1 MDGRRFRIVLAAL
14 TLLAFAVRVAY
25 ALAAKVPVGF
35 GDDVWFHSVANGLV
49 HGRGFSDPFNS
60 VVHGA
65 LVFGNSGPPS
75 PTAFH
80 PPLFPWLLAIP
91 SAVGLDTYTAHQI
104 VGCALGAAAVPVMGL
119 VGRRLGGARAGVA
132 AAAIGA
138 VFVPVV
144 ARDSLL
150 LSESLYG
157 LLIALALLCALR
169 LREQPS
175 ARRAVELGVVIAL
188 AGLTRSEA
196 LLLLLLLALPIA
208 LRLERGRRLRVF
220 AVVCA
225 ATVVVCLPWCVRN
238 SLQFDQPTLITTG
251 DGSVIAGSNLLSV
264 YYGPNI
270 GYWDFA
276 GLYETP
282 AGRHPDPNE
291 AVQSDRWRREGID
304 FARDH
309 ASRLPAVIVARV
321 ARTFELF
328 PLSPG
333 ERFSLAY
340 EQFHHI
346 RKLEYVGQVELI
358 AVWVLAILGAVALR
372 RRGGRF
378 WPFLVPVALVVLVSV
393 FGHGDPR
400 YRHAGDVSLAILA
413 GVGLAGMKGRP
424 WARPSR
430 S

>member
-1 MDGRRFRIVLAAL
+1 MTRRRFRIALGAL
-14 TLLAFAVRVAY
+14 TLIGFAFRVAY
-25 ALAAKVPVGF
+25 ALAADVPKGF

-65 LVFGNSGPPS
+65 LMFGNNGPPS

-119 VGRRLGGARAGVA
+119 VARRVAGDGAGVA
-132 AAAIGA
+132 AAAIAA
-138 VFVPVV
+138 VFVPIV

-150 LSESLYG
+150 LSESVYG
-157 LLIALALLCALR
+157 LLIALTLLCALR
-169 LREQPS
+169 LRERPS
-175 ARRAVELGVVIAL
+175 GRRAVELGIVIAL
-188 AGLTRSEA
+188 AALTRSEA
-196 LLLLLLLALPIA
+196 LLFVPLLALPIA
-208 LRLERGRRLRVF
+208 LRLEHGRRLRVF
-220 AVVCA
+220 ALVCA
-225 ATVVVCLPWCVRN
+225 ATVLVCLPWCIRN
-238 SLQFDQPTLITTG
+238 TLQFDQLTLITTG
-251 DGSVIAGSNLLSV
+251 DGSVIAGSNLQSV

-276 GLYETP
+276 GLYKTP
-282 AGRHPDPNE
+282 AGRHPDTNE
-291 AVQSDRWRREGID
+291 AVQSDRWRREGVD

-328 PLSPG
+328 PISPG
-333 ERFSLAY
+333 ARFDLANQ
-340 EQFHHI
+340 QFHHI
-346 RKLEYVGQVELI
+346 RKLEYLGQAELW
-358 AVWVLAILGAVALR
+358 AVWVLAVFGAVTLR
-372 RRGGRF
+372 RRGEPF
-378 WPFLVPVALVVLVSV
+378 WPFLVPVGLVVLVSV

-400 YRHAGDVSLAILA
+400 YRHAADVSLVILA
-413 GVGLAGMKGRP
+413 GVGVAGMKGRP
-424 WARPSR
+424 WARLSR

>member
-1 MDGRRFRIVLAAL
+1 MDRRRFRIALAGL
-14 TLLAFAVRVAY
+14 TLLGFAVRVAY

-65 LVFGNSGPPS
+65 LVFGNSGPPN

-119 VGRRLGGARAGVA
+119 VARRVAGDGAGVA

-138 VFVPVV
+138 LFVPVI

-157 LLIALALLCALR
+157 LLIASALLCALR
-169 LREQPS
+169 MRERPS

-188 AGLTRSEA
+188 AALTRSEA
-196 LLLLLLLALPIA
+196 LLLVLLLALPVS
-208 LRLERGRRLRVF
+208 LRLESGRRLRTFGLVVV
-220 AVVCA
+220 AV
-225 ATVVVCLPWCVRN
+225 VVVCLPWCVRN
-238 SLQFDQPTLITTG
+238 TLQFDQLTLITTG
-251 DGSVIAGSNLLSV
+251 DGSVVAGSNLHSV

-276 GLYETP
+276 GLYKTP

-333 ERFSLAY
+333 ERFSLAH

-346 RKLEYVGQVELI
+346 RRLEYVAQVELI
-358 AVWVLAILGAVALR
+358 AVWLLSILGAVVLR
-372 RRGGRF
+372 RRGQPF
-378 WPFLVPVALVVLVSV
+378 WPFLVPVVLVVLVSV

-400 YRHAGDVSLAILA
+400 YRHAADVSLAILA